1 MSAWRLLGLRAQCG
15 TNAQRVEDGMTRN
28 RDRKRGFLMRLLH
41 SRAGNVLPITAAMLI
56 PLLGVVGGGVDMAR
70 LYLVKARMQQACD
83 AGALAGRKAMGTG
96 TWTTGGAT
104 TNEGRALALFDG
116 NFKSG
121 DYGATLD
128 NRPSFSEADGTVTGT
143 ATATVDM
150 TVMRALGFSQK
161 SVSVNCTAKMEIPNT
176 DVMFVLDVTGSMNSA
191 IPGDTVTKINGL
203 KTAVKCFYEALVKVN
218 TAQVCG
224 SDPTATTYSGQA
236 QIRLGFVPYSVNVNV
251 GKLLPN
257 DYLADTWDY
266 QSRIANTTPVWTWT
280 AGAMGSTTWGSWPSF
295 PSSVTNSGS
304 YSGWSNIGSSGSTTV
319 NGTSWPNQYSGKNS
333 TTCPQLNT
341 MGNILDYTETGSL
354 QSATSSAVAPN
365 HSDSVLTTNWSQ
377 DNNYTLRGYKYVWS
391 SSKCRLQRSNNRTVT
406 LTRTGTSTA
415 PLTWTQVQQVTG
427 WTYQQRSL
435 DVSGLKAGGSNWNS
449 SVALPISSTTMTVNL
464 EGQTGSSVISVPA
477 NTSVTWDGCIE
488 ERQTVKNSDGDPSD
502 EWSPIPSN
510 AYDMDINTVPSATT
524 GTHWGPLIGTSTN
537 NNSSYKGP
545 VWARYTGSSTDTIAD
560 VVTTSNLY
568 GNYSYSCPVQAKK
581 LQEWTTASPFETY
594 VNSLSPGGKTYHDIG
609 MIWGAR
615 FISPTGIFAAENAAT
630 PTGQP
635 IQRHIIF
642 MTDGDTNACKDDYT
656 AYGVSWWDRRQ
667 TTYAPVDRAAAE
679 TCGDSDVA
687 RVIDA
692 HLTAL
697 CTAIKNQNITLW
709 VVSYGALS
717 GSTATRLQNCATS
730 GKYFLATDSTT
741 LLNQFRQI
749 AAEISD
755 LRLTS

>member
-15 TNAQRVEDGMTRN
+15 TNAQRVEDRMTRN
-28 RDRKRGFLMRLLH
+28 RDRKRGFLMRLLN

-96 TWTTGGAT
+96 TWTSGGAT

-116 NFKSG
+116 NFKDG
-121 DYGATLD
+121 DYGTGT
-128 NRPSFSEADGTVTGT
+128 RTRSYSESNGTVTGT
-143 ATATVDM
+143 ASTTVPM

-176 DVMFVLDVTGSMNSA
+176 DVMFVLDVTGSMNST
-191 IPGDTVTKINGL
+191 IPGDTVTKITGL

-236 QIRLGFVPYSVNVNV
+236 QIRIGFVPYSVNVNV

-266 QSRIANTTPVWTWT
+266 QSREANITSVWTWT
-280 AGAMGSTTWGSWPSF
+280 AGAQGSVNWNAWPSN
-295 PSSVTNSGS
+295 PSSLTNSGS
-304 YSGWSNIGSSGSTTV
+304 YSGWSNISGSGSVTI
-319 NGTSWPNQYSGKNS
+319 NGTSWPKQYSGKNS
-333 TTCPQLNT
+333 TTCPQLN
-341 MGNILDYTETGSL
+341 GSGGVLDYTYTTNL
-354 QSATSSAVAPN
+354 QSATSTPAAPTYPA
-365 HSDSVLTTNWSQ
+365 SQLTYDYSQ
-377 DNNYTLRGYKYVWS
+377 DDDRTASGYRYSWS
-391 SSKCRLQRSNNRTVT
+391 SSKCKLQGSNDKNYT
-406 LTRTGTSTA
+406 LTRTGTATA

-427 WTYQQRSL
+427 WTYRKVTDM
-435 DVSGLKAGGSNWNS
+435 DVSGLKAGGSSWNG
-449 SVALPISSTTMTVNL
+449 SVSLPISYSSVTVNL
-464 EGQTGSSVISVPA
+464 SGSASSSTIYIPA
-477 NTSVTWDGCIE
+477 NSSATWDGCIE
-488 ERQTVKNSDGDPSD
+488 ERQTVQNSDGDPSD
-502 EWSPIPSN
+502 EWSPIPAS
-510 AYDMDINTVPSATT
+510 AYDMDIDTIPSATT
-524 GTHWGPLIGTSTN
+524 GTKWGPLLGSTSN
-537 NNSSYKGP
+537 GP
-545 VWARYTGSSTDTIAD
+545 VWGRTSGSTKTIAD
-560 VVTTSNLY
+560 VVTSVTASMSR
-568 GNYSYSCPVQAKK
+568 GYSYSCPTQAKK

-594 VNSLSPGGKTYHDIG
+594 VNSLSPGGNTYHDIG

-615 FISPTGIFAAENAAT
+615 FISPTGIFASENAAT

-642 MTDGDTNACKDDYT
+642 MTDGDTNACVNNYS
-656 AYGVSWWDRRQ
+656 AYGINWWDRRQ
-667 TTYAPVDRAAAE
+667 TTYAPVDRASSAE
-679 TCGDSDVA
+679 SCGDSDVA

-697 CTAIKNQNITLW
+697 CSAIKNKNITLW
-709 VVSYGALS
+709 VVSYGSLM
-717 GSTATRLQNCATS
+717 GTTATRLQNCATS
-730 GKYFLATDSTT
+730 GKFFTATDSAT